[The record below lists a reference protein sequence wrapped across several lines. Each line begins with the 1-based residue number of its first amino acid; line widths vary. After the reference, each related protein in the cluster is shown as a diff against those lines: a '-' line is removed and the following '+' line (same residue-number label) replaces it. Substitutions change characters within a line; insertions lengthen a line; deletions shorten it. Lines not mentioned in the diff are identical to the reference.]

1 MSYSYTYNTFNTS
14 RHIQDIYTQDIIDKS
29 SHTRYIHTRHKLGKI
44 DYPLTSSK
52 THQCL
57 LFSASTLSLGMKS
70 AIVTI
75 RHVLQSKRMPSK
87 MAARAVQLIHICC
100 VFHKH

>member
-1 MSYSYTYNTFNTS
+1 MSYSYTYKTFNTS

-52 THQCL
+52 TLQCL
-57 LFSASTLSLGMKS
+57 LSCAVTLSLGMNS

-75 RHVLQSKRMPSK
+75 RHVLKSKRMLSK
-87 MAARAVQLIHICC
+87 RDVWAVQLAHNC
-100 VFHKH
+100 